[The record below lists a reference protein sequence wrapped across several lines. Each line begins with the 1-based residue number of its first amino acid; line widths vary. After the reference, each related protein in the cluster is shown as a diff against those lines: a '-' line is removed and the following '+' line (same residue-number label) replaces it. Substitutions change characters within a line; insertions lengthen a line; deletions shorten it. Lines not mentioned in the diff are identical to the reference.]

1 LRKKEKEMKDFK
13 VLHSESNFEVVEVA
27 QMVGLKYKTMTIAI
41 MPYTVDENG
50 LVLTTGFLKEYNPFR
65 QGDYAFT
72 LITGTV
78 EDQDED
84 LINTAIREL
93 KEEGGITCS
102 REDIS
107 RWIYLGNFYPY
118 KNSDLMIPTFAV
130 DVTGLEIKEPKGDG
144 SAKEEKSSFEMI
156 PVSEAITSDETLP
169 LAAFL
174 RLFNYFYS
182 KTVDMEE
189 K

>member
-1 LRKKEKEMKDFK
+1 MKDFK
-13 VLHSESNFEVVEVA
+13 VLHSEKNFDVVEASEV
-27 QMVGLKYKTMTIAI
+27 VGLKYKTMTIAV

-50 LVLTTGFLKEYNPFR
+50 LVLSTGFLREYNPFR
-65 QGDYAFT
+65 QGNYAFT

-78 EDQDED
+78 ENEDED
-84 LINTAIREL
+84 LISTAIREL
-93 KEEGGITCS
+93 KEESGFTCD
-102 REDIS
+102 REEVS

-130 DVTGLEIKEPKGDG
+130 DVTGLEREEPQGDG
-144 SAKEEKSSFEMI
+144 SEKEEKSTFEMV
-156 PVSEAITSDETLP
+156 PVSEAITSDESLP

-182 KTVDMEE
+182 KTVDLE
-189 K
+189 KE